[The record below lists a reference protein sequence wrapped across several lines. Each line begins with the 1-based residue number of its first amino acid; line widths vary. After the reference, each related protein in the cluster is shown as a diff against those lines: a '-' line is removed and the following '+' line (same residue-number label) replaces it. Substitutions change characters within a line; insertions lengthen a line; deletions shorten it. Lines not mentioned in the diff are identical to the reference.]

1 MYLSWWKKGVFFL
14 FAPVAWNQVD
24 NFIQREDVNFVRFDQ
39 EERIRTDIARSW
51 NFFLTT
57 NPIYLISA
65 YPLKLRKYLDR
76 RESIL
81 II

>member
-14 FAPVAWNQVD
+14 LAPVAWNKVD

-65 YPLKLRKYLDR
+65 YPLKLGKYLDR
-76 RESIL
+76 REGIL